1 MSKVGPRKLA
11 AVCYDHIGGALGE
24 SLYDALVRKTWVS
37 AEGGGLKVTPKG
49 RRELAALGVPVEELD
64 TGDRKQVNACVE
76 RHAGMFYA
84 HIGSHL
90 GSVLAAALVEQ
101 RLADL
106 AYRNIQLFEDRHPGQ
121 QFISKVIEA
130 LPGHIPREQA
140 REIQDYH
147 QRGQRRQPQQE

>member
-24 SLYDALVRKTWVS
+24 SLYDALVRKAWVS

-49 RRELAALGVPVEELD
+49 RREMVALGVPVEELD
-64 TGDRKQVNACVE
+64 SGARKPVNACVE

-90 GSVLAAALVEQ
+90 GSMLAAALVE
-101 RLADL
+101 RGWLE
-106 AYRNIQLFEDRHPGQ
+106 RSGREF
-121 QFISKVIEA
+121 
-130 LPGHIPREQA
+130 HITPMGR
-140 REIQDYH
+140 
-147 QRGQRRQPQQE
+147 RGFRKLGVKMSS

>member
-37 AEGGGLKVTPKG
+37 ADGGGLKVTPKG

-64 TGDRKQVNACVE
+64 SGDRKQVNACVE

-90 GSVLAAALVEQ
+90 GSLLAAALVEQ
-101 RLADL
+101 GWLERSG
-106 AYRNIQLFEDRHPGQ
+106 REF
-121 QFISKVIEA
+121 
-130 LPGHIPREQA
+130 HITPSGR
-140 REIQDYH
+140 
-147 QRGQRRQPQQE
+147 RGLRKLGVRMTT

>member
-49 RRELAALGVPVEELD
+49 RRKLAALGVPVEELD
-64 TGDRKQVNACVE
+64 SGDRKQVNACVE

-90 GSVLAAALVEQ
+90 GSLLAAALVEQ
-101 RLADL
+101 GWLERSG
-106 AYRNIQLFEDRHPGQ
+106 REFHITPPG
-121 QFISKVIEA
+121 
-130 LPGHIPREQA
+130 R
-140 REIQDYH
+140 
-147 QRGQRRQPQQE
+147 RGLRKLGVKLSI

>member
-24 SLYDALVRKTWVS
+24 SLYDALVRKAWIS
-37 AEGGGLKVTPKG
+37 SDRGELKVTPKG

-64 TGDRKQVNACVE
+64 AAGRKQVNACVE

-90 GSVLAAALVEQ
+90 GSLLAAALVEQ
-101 RLADL
+101 GWLERSG
-106 AYRNIQLFEDRHPGQ
+106 REF
-121 QFISKVIEA
+121 
-130 LPGHIPREQA
+130 HITSSGR
-140 REIQDYH
+140 
-147 QRGQRRQPQQE
+147 RGLRKLGVKYTI

>member
-24 SLYDALVRKTWVS
+24 SLYDALVRKAWVS

-49 RRELAALGVPVEELD
+49 RREMVALGVPVEELD
-64 TGDRKQVNACVE
+64 SGARKPVNACVE

-90 GSVLAAALVEQ
+90 GSMLAAALVE
-101 RLADL
+101 RGWLE
-106 AYRNIQLFEDRHPGQ
+106 RSGREF
-121 QFISKVIEA
+121 
-130 LPGHIPREQA
+130 HITPMGR
-140 REIQDYH
+140 
-147 QRGQRRQPQQE
+147 RGFRKLGVKMSC

>member
-64 TGDRKQVNACVE
+64 SGDRKIVNACVE

-90 GSVLAAALVEQ
+90 GSLLAAALVEQ
-101 RLADL
+101 GWLERSG
-106 AYRNIQLFEDRHPGQ
+106 REF
-121 QFISKVIEA
+121 
-130 LPGHIPREQA
+130 HITPSGR
-140 REIQDYH
+140 
-147 QRGQRRQPQQE
+147 RGLRKLGVKMTS

>member
-24 SLYDALVRKTWVS
+24 SLYDALVRKAWVS

-49 RRELAALGVPVEELD
+49 RREMAALGVPVEELD
-64 TGDRKQVNACVE
+64 SGARKQVNACVE

-90 GSVLAAALVEQ
+90 GSLLAAALVEQ
-101 RLADL
+101 GWLERSG
-106 AYRNIQLFEDRHPGQ
+106 REFHITPPG
-121 QFISKVIEA
+121 
-130 LPGHIPREQA
+130 R
-140 REIQDYH
+140 
-147 QRGQRRQPQQE
+147 RGLRKLGVKLSI

>member
-24 SLYDALVRKTWVS
+24 SLYDALVRKAWIS
-37 AEGGGLKVTPKG
+37 ADSGELCVTPKG

-64 TGDRKQVNACVE
+64 PSGRKQVNACVE

-90 GSVLAAALVEQ
+90 GSLVAAALVEQ
-101 RLADL
+101 GWLERSG
-106 AYRNIQLFEDRHPGQ
+106 REF
-121 QFISKVIEA
+121 
-130 LPGHIPREQA
+130 HITPSGR
-140 REIQDYH
+140 
-147 QRGQRRQPQQE
+147 RGLRKLGVKLSS

>member
-37 AEGGGLKVTPKG
+37 ADGGGLKVTPKG

-64 TGDRKQVNACVE
+64 SGDRKQVNACVE

-90 GSVLAAALVEQ
+90 GSLLAAALVEQ
-101 RLADL
+101 GWLERSG
-106 AYRNIQLFEDRHPGQ
+106 REF
-121 QFISKVIEA
+121 
-130 LPGHIPREQA
+130 HITPSGR
-140 REIQDYH
+140 
-147 QRGQRRQPQQE
+147 RGLRKLGVRMTI

>member
-24 SLYDALVRKTWVS
+24 SLYDALVRKAWVS

-49 RRELAALGVPVEELD
+49 RREMAALGVPVEELD
-64 TGDRKQVNACVE
+64 SGARKQVNACVE

-90 GSVLAAALVEQ
+90 GSLLAAALVE
-101 RLADL
+101 RGWLE
-106 AYRNIQLFEDRHPGQ
+106 RSGREF
-121 QFISKVIEA
+121 
-130 LPGHIPREQA
+130 HITPMGR
-140 REIQDYH
+140 
-147 QRGQRRQPQQE
+147 RGFRKLGVKMSC

>member
-64 TGDRKQVNACVE
+64 SGDRKQVNACVE

-90 GSVLAAALVEQ
+90 GSLLAAALVEQ
-101 RLADL
+101 GWLERSG
-106 AYRNIQLFEDRHPGQ
+106 REFHITPPG
-121 QFISKVIEA
+121 
-130 LPGHIPREQA
+130 R
-140 REIQDYH
+140 
-147 QRGQRRQPQQE
+147 RGLRKLGVKLSI

>member
-37 AEGGGLKVTPKG
+37 ADGGGLKVTPKG

-64 TGDRKQVNACVE
+64 SGDRKQVNACVE

-90 GSVLAAALVEQ
+90 GSLLAAALVEQ
-101 RLADL
+101 GWLERSG
-106 AYRNIQLFEDRHPGQ
+106 REF
-121 QFISKVIEA
+121 
-130 LPGHIPREQA
+130 HITHSGR
-140 REIQDYH
+140 
-147 QRGQRRQPQQE
+147 RGLRKLGVRMTI

>member
-24 SLYDALVRKTWVS
+24 SLYDALVRKAWIS
-37 AEGGGLKVTPKG
+37 SDRGELKVTPKG

-64 TGDRKQVNACVE
+64 AAGRKQVNACVE

-90 GSVLAAALVEQ
+90 GSLLAAALVEQ
-101 RLADL
+101 GWLERSG
-106 AYRNIQLFEDRHPGQ
+106 REF
-121 QFISKVIEA
+121 
-130 LPGHIPREQA
+130 HITPSGR
-140 REIQDYH
+140 
-147 QRGQRRQPQQE
+147 RGLRKLGVKYTS